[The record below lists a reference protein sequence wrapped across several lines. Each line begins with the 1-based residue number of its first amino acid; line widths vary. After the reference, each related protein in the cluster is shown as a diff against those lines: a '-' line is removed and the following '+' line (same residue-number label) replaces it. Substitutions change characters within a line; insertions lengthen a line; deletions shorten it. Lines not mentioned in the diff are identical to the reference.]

1 MKTLKLTISIALC
14 LLFLPYTS
22 ASFAADFSFKD
33 INGKRHK
40 LSDYRGKWVLVNYWA
55 TFCGPCKMEV
65 SHLNKIKRSYK
76 KDVAIIGL
84 EAGSS
89 SDAKVREFMQNYGMR
104 FTVAPTQLSIAKQ
117 PLGPVPKLPTTFI
130 VDPQGKVVKAHTG
143 ILTESQIRPYLASA
157 QTTETPAPQ
166 AQAAPAEKPA
176 VAQETKAPAAKPE
189 KVAAPEPAPQAKPA
203 PKKQDEDFLM
213 GIDIN
218 SL

>member
-14 LLFLPYTS
+14 LLFLPYAG
-22 ASFAADFSFKD
+22 ASLAADFSFKD

-55 TFCGPCKMEV
+55 TFCGPCKIEV

-76 KDVAIIGL
+76 NDVAIIGL

-130 VDPQGKVVKAHTG
+130 VDPQGKVVEAHTG
-143 ILTESQIRPYLASA
+143 ILTESQIKPYLASA
-157 QTTETPAPQ
+157 KTTETPAPQ
-166 AQAAPAEKPA
+166 AKAVTNENTASAEKPA
-176 VAQETKAPAAKPE
+176 VAQEAK
-189 KVAAPEPAPQAKPA
+189 APEPTEKPA
-203 PKKQDEDFLM
+203 AKKQDEDFLM

-218 SL
+218 AL